1 MKGVVI
7 KSTGS
12 WYTVLANN
20 EMLKCRVVGKI
31 RLDDIDATNPVAVGD
46 IVEINEKASEW
57 VITEIEERKN
67 YIVRKSTNLSKR
79 KHIIASNLDQ
89 AIIIVTLRQ
98 PKTFTRFIDR
108 FLLTTEMFHIPAII
122 IFNKIDI
129 YGKKEMAQLEELNL
143 VYSDLG
149 YKCFETYHEK
159 NDMDIFKVLLKDK
172 TSLLTG
178 NSGVGKSTF
187 INKIEPSLDLKTSE
201 ISDYNQSG
209 KHTTTFA
216 EMFPL
221 SFGGFIID
229 TPGIKGFGLIDDI
242 EKEELA
248 GYFPEFRKHMV
259 NCKFHN
265 CKHINEPNCAVKEAV
280 EKGEIAFFRYENY
293 LTIYLDEQEN
303 YR

>member
-1 MKGVVI
+1 MRGVVI

-12 WYTVLANN
+12 CYNVFANN

-46 IVEINEKASEW
+46 WVEIDERNSEW
-57 VITEIEERKN
+57 VITKIQERKN

-89 AIIIVTLRQ
+89 AIIIVTLKQ

-108 FLLTTEMFHIPAII
+108 FLLTTEMFHVPAVI

-129 YGKKEMAQLEELNL
+129 YGKKEMEQLDKLKS

-149 YKCFETYHEK
+149 YQCFETYIEK
-159 NDMDIFKVLLKDK
+159 KDTDSFKKLLRDK

-187 INKIEPSLDLKTSE
+187 INKIEPGLGLKTSE

-221 SFGGFIID
+221 SFGGFVID

-242 EKEELA
+242 EKEDLA
-248 GYFPEFRKHMV
+248 GYFPEFRKFMA

-280 EKGEIAFFRYENY
+280 ENGEIAFFRYENY

>member
-46 IVEINEKASEW
+46 IVEVNEKGGEW
-57 VITEIEERKN
+57 VIAEIEERKN

-89 AIIIVTLRQ
+89 AIIIVTLKQ

-108 FLLTTEMFHIPAII
+108 FLLTTEMFHVPAVI
-122 IFNKIDI
+122 IFNKIDV
-129 YGKKEMAQLEELNL
+129 YGKKEMEQLDELKS
-143 VYSDLG
+143 VYSELG
-149 YKCFETYHEK
+149 YQCFETYIEK
-159 NDMDIFKVLLKDK
+159 DDIDTFKKLLKNK

-187 INKIEPSLDLKTSE
+187 INKIEPGLGLKTSE

>member
-12 WYTVLANN
+12 WYNVFANN

-46 IVEINEKASEW
+46 WVEIDERNGEW
-57 VITEIEERKN
+57 VITKIQERKN

-89 AIIIVTLRQ
+89 AIIIVTLKQ

-108 FLLTTEMFHIPAII
+108 FLLTTEMFHVPAII

-129 YGKKEMAQLEELNL
+129 YGKKEMEQLNELKS

-149 YKCFETYHEK
+149 YQCFETYIEK
-159 NDMDIFKVLLKDK
+159 DDTDRFKKLLKDK

-178 NSGVGKSTF
+178 NSGVGKSSF
-187 INKIEPSLDLKTSE
+187 INKIEPGLGLKTSE

-221 SFGGFIID
+221 SFGGFVID

-242 EKEELA
+242 EKEDLA
-248 GYFPEFRKHMV
+248 GYFPEFRKFMA

-280 EKGEIAFFRYENY
+280 ENGEIAFFRYENY

>member
-1 MKGVVI
+1 MKGIVI

-12 WYTVLANN
+12 WYNVLANN
-20 EMLKCRVVGKI
+20 ELLKCRVVGKI

-46 IVEINEKASEW
+46 VVEINEKSGEW
-57 VITEIEERKN
+57 VITKIQERKN
-67 YIVRKSTNLSKR
+67 YVVRKATNLSKR

-89 AIIIVTLRQ
+89 AIIIVTLKQ

-108 FLLTTEMFHIPAII
+108 FLLTTEMFHVPAVVV
-122 IFNKIDI
+122 FNKVDI
-129 YGKKEMAQLEELNL
+129 YGKKEMDQLEELL
-143 VYSDLG
+143 AVYSSLG
-149 YKCFETYHEK
+149 YKCFVTS
-159 NDMDIFKVLLKDK
+159 NLADDADDFKTLLKNK

-187 INKIEPSLDLKTSE
+187 INKIEPDLALKTAE

-242 EKEELA
+242 EKEDLA
-248 GYFPEFRKHMV
+248 GYFPEFRKYMG

-280 EKGEIAFFRYENY
+280 ENGEIAFFRYENY

>member
-46 IVEINEKASEW
+46 IVEVNEKGGEW

-89 AIIIVTLRQ
+89 AIIIVTLKQ

-108 FLLTTEMFHIPAII
+108 FLLTTEMFHVPAVI
-122 IFNKIDI
+122 IFNKIDV
-129 YGKKEMAQLEELNL
+129 YGKKEMEQLDELKS
-143 VYSDLG
+143 VYSELG
-149 YKCFETYHEK
+149 YQCFETYIEK
-159 NDMDIFKVLLKDK
+159 DDIDTFKKLLKNK

-187 INKIEPSLDLKTSE
+187 INKIEPGLGLKTSE

-242 EKEELA
+242 EKEDLA